1 MHYGRLKMSS
11 TLKSKPAFF
20 GDPIHRPFDIDV
32 PQVARR
38 GRGLLIHGF
47 PGTPAEMR
55 PAATALAEAGVSG
68 AGIQLPGLG
77 PDIGLLGETEHT
89 DWLAAAQQAWRETQQ
104 VTAATEGSVLVGFSM
119 GGAIA
124 LHLAHQLKPSCLIL
138 IAPFWRFGPLWLQL
152 LLPIVPYFKPTVSSF
167 ETGSLD
173 DPDFRASLLDMAP
186 GLDLDDP
193 AVVEELKEQMVM
205 PTRLINGIRSIGKE
219 AYRLASNVSCPV
231 LVIQGEED
239 TVVQPRLTRRIVR
252 RLQRR
257 TDVTFVSL
265 SGGHTLPKQAG
276 PFQEH
281 IKAFVAEH
289 L

>member
-1 MHYGRLKMSS
+1 MSS
-11 TLKSKPAFF
+11 TLKSKPTFF
-20 GDPIHRPFDIDV
+20 SDPIHLPFEIDPTV
-32 PQVARR
+32 DQRR

-55 PAATALAEAGVSG
+55 PAAAALVKSGVTG
-68 AGIQLPGLG
+68 TGIQLPGLG
-77 PDIGLLGETEHT
+77 PDIGLLGEIDHK
-89 DWLAAAQQAWRETQQ
+89 DWLEAAQHAWRDTHQG
-104 VTAATEGSVLVGFSM
+104 ASDASDKEGTVLVGFSM
-119 GGAIA
+119 GGALA
-124 LHLAHQLKPSCLIL
+124 LHLAHQLKPNCLVL

-186 GLDLDDP
+186 DLDLDDP
-193 AVVEELKEQMVM
+193 AVIEMLKDQMVM

-219 AYRLASNVSCPV
+219 AYRLASSVSCPV
-231 LVIQGEED
+231 LVVQGEAD
-239 TVVQPRLTRRIVR
+239 TVVHPHLTGRIVR
-252 RLQRR
+252 RLQRSA
-257 TDVTFVSL
+257 DVTFVSL
-265 SGGHTLPKQAG
+265 PGGHNLPKRDG

-281 IKAFVAEH
+281 IQAFVAKH